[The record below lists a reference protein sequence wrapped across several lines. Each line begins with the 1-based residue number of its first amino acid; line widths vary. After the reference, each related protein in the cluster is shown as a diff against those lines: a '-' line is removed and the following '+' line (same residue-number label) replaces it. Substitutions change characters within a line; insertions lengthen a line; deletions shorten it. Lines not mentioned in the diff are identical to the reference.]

1 MKKQER
7 LANKKRK
14 LVALAKIVEINESDK
29 AMKNELTR
37 DVDSKTSE
45 NMVNKL
51 KNSAHD
57 LDLINFYL
65 FSARRASTKKAKI
78 KTVF

>member
-7 LANKKRK
+7 LENKKRK
-14 LVALAKIVEINESDK
+14 LVALAKIVEINETDK

-45 NMVNKL
+45 NMVNKFKKICSRL
-51 KNSAHD
+51 K
-57 LDLINFYL
+57 INQFL
-65 FSARRASTKKAKI
+65 FNFSWESLYKKSKN
-78 KTVF
+78 

>member
-7 LANKKRK
+7 LENKKRK
-14 LVALAKIVEINESDK
+14 LVALAKIVGINETDK
-29 AMKNELTR
+29 AMKNKLTR

-51 KNSAHD
+51 KFLLMIENKS
-57 LDLINFYL
+57 IF
-65 FSARRASTKKAKI
+65 I
-78 KTVF
+78 

>member
-14 LVALAKIVEINESDK
+14 LVALAKIVEINETDK

-51 KNSAHD
+51 KD
-57 LDLINFYL
+57 LVICYDI
-65 FSARRASTKKAKI
+65 S
-78 KTVF
+78 